1 METAIP
7 QHHKKARLR
16 LQLLT
21 CLAVGSFFTM
31 GLVGTAN
38 ASTTTTADGYTVYY
52 GSDLDTTN
60 APGSDSLLGTSASY
74 FTGSNLANHKIQMG
88 LEGATTSFPTGVMVA
103 GNEVPDASNTIS
115 GGYVRIVEGTYGDST
130 ITSRTPQDK
139 MAFIAGGT
147 AIDGYLLTNNPDA
160 IDNNTPEAQVT
171 DNHVLITGTATVTG
185 NIVGAD
191 TYANDAN
198 NNTIT
203 IDGNATVNL
212 PTSQSIVGGYTY
224 LGNANGNTIT
234 INGGTITGS
243 AMTNSISPTAI
254 IGGAAFND
262 TKSANDNTINLNGGT
277 ISGIDLYGGS
287 SMMENIEYNHSS
299 NNTVNVAAANSFNFH
314 KINFVQNLNFLV
326 PSTIK
331 NGDTMLSTEN
341 LTLHG
346 DMTVN
351 TTVNSQAA
359 LKAGDVVH
367 LLAASSITN
376 NGFAINLA
384 NTTVALPSVSRDLE
398 GFIAQNGNNID
409 LTVDYASDNLN
420 ADTKSF
426 AETSLVSA
434 ALISDGANRLAD
446 TVGAAASSALQSANA
461 LSPKGLFATTG
472 YGDLRYSTGSHI
484 DSNAWFGTL
493 GVASEMKNSLGTFL
507 YAPFLEYG
515 HTNYDSYLNDGT
527 HGSGDAKYYGLGLWL
542 KQTNTNG
549 TYFEGS
555 LRGGKTTG
563 NYTSSDFLDGATN
576 VNYDY
581 GTKYY
586 GFHVGIGHVN
596 NLTPDKTDTID
607 TYARY
612 FYTHQSG
619 YDATI
624 AGDDYTFDAVNS
636 SWIRI
641 GTRLTHAFNPN
652 SSIYYG
658 AGYQYQFTGN
668 STGYMGGLAT
678 DSPTL
683 KGGTGLVELGFKQQ
697 LAKDFAI
704 DASATDYFGREKGVT
719 FKVDATYKF

>member
-359 LKAGDVVH
+359 SNFKAGDVVH
-367 LLAASSITN
+367 LLAASTITN
-376 NGFAINLA
+376 NGYSINLA
-384 NTTVALPSVSRDLE
+384 NTTFALPRVSRDLL
-398 GFIAQNGNNID
+398 GTVAQNGNDID
-409 LTVDYASDNLN
+409 LTVAYASDSLN
-420 ADTKSF
+420 SDTKSF
-426 AETSLVSA
+426 AETALTSA
-434 ALISDGANRLAD
+434 ALINDGANRLAD
-446 TVGAAASSALQSANA
+446 TVGATAASALHDQNSQAA
-461 LSPKGLFATTG
+461 VFASTG
-472 YGDLRYSTGSHI
+472 YGDLRYNTGSHI
-484 DSNAWFGTL
+484 DSNAWYGTL
-493 GVASEMKNSLGTFL
+493 GVASEMKNSHGTFL

-515 HTNYDSYLNDGT
+515 HTNYDSYLNDGL
-527 HGSGDAKYYGLGLWL
+527 HGSGDAKYFGLGLWL

-563 NYTSSDFLDGATN
+563 N
-576 VNYDY
+576 
-581 GTKYY
+581 
-586 GFHVGIGHVN
+586 
-596 NLTPDKTDTID
+596 
-607 TYARY
+607 
-612 FYTHQSG
+612 
-619 YDATI
+619 
-624 AGDDYTFDAVNS
+624 
-636 SWIRI
+636 
-641 GTRLTHAFNPN
+641 
-652 SSIYYG
+652 
-658 AGYQYQFTGN
+658 
-668 STGYMGGLAT
+668 
-678 DSPTL
+678 
-683 KGGTGLVELGFKQQ
+683 
-697 LAKDFAI
+697 
-704 DASATDYFGREKGVT
+704 
-719 FKVDATYKF
+719 

>member
-359 LKAGDVVH
+359 SNFKAGDVVH
-367 LLAASSITN
+367 LLAASTITN
-376 NGFAINLA
+376 NGYSINLA
-384 NTTVALPSVSRDLE
+384 NTSFALPRVSRDLL
-398 GFIAQNGNNID
+398 GTVAQNGNDID
-409 LTVDYASDNLN
+409 LTVAYASDSLN
-420 ADTKSF
+420 SDTKSF
-426 AETSLVSA
+426 AETALTSA
-434 ALISDGANRLAD
+434 ALINDGANRLAD
-446 TVGAAASSALQSANA
+446 TVGATAASALHDQNSQAA
-461 LSPKGLFATTG
+461 VFASTG
-472 YGDLRYSTGSHI
+472 YGDLRYNTGSHI
-484 DSNAWFGTL
+484 DSNAWYGTL
-493 GVASEMKNSLGTFL
+493 GVASEMKNSHGTFL
-507 YAPFLEYG
+507 YAPFLEWS
-515 HTNYDSYLNDGT
+515 H
-527 HGSGDAKYYGLGLWL
+527 
-542 KQTNTNG
+542 Q
-549 TYFEGS
+549 
-555 LRGGKTTG
+555 LR
-563 NYTSSDFLDGATN
+563 
-576 VNYDY
+576 
-581 GTKYY
+581 
-586 GFHVGIGHVN
+586 
-596 NLTPDKTDTID
+596 
-607 TYARY
+607 
-612 FYTHQSG
+612 
-619 YDATI
+619 
-624 AGDDYTFDAVNS
+624 
-636 SWIRI
+636 
-641 GTRLTHAFNPN
+641 
-652 SSIYYG
+652 
-658 AGYQYQFTGN
+658 
-668 STGYMGGLAT
+668 
-678 DSPTL
+678 
-683 KGGTGLVELGFKQQ
+683 
-697 LAKDFAI
+697 
-704 DASATDYFGREKGVT
+704 
-719 FKVDATYKF
+719 

>member
-198 NNTIT
+198 NNSIT

-351 TTVNSQAA
+351 TTVNAQAA
-359 LKAGDVVH
+359 SNFKAGDVVH
-367 LLAASSITN
+367 LLAASTITN
-376 NGFAINLA
+376 NGYSINLA
-384 NTTVALPSVSRDLE
+384 NTSFALPRVSRDLL
-398 GFIAQNGNNID
+398 GTVAQNGNDID
-409 LTVDYASDNLN
+409 LTVAYASDSLN
-420 ADTKSF
+420 SDTKSF
-426 AETSLVSA
+426 AETALTSA
-434 ALISDGANRLAD
+434 ALINDGANRLAD
-446 TVGAAASSALQSANA
+446 TVGATAASALHDQNSQAA
-461 LSPKGLFATTG
+461 VFASTG
-472 YGDLRYSTGSHI
+472 YGDLRYNTGSHI
-484 DSNAWFGTL
+484 DSNAWYGTL
-493 GVASEMKNSLGTFL
+493 GVASEMKNSHGTFL

-515 HTNYDSYLNDGT
+515 HTNYDSYLNDGL
-527 HGSGDAKYYGLGLWL
+527 HGSGDAKYFGL
-542 KQTNTNG
+542 
-549 TYFEGS
+549 
-555 LRGGKTTG
+555 
-563 NYTSSDFLDGATN
+563 
-576 VNYDY
+576 
-581 GTKYY
+581 
-586 GFHVGIGHVN
+586 
-596 NLTPDKTDTID
+596 
-607 TYARY
+607 
-612 FYTHQSG
+612 
-619 YDATI
+619 
-624 AGDDYTFDAVNS
+624 
-636 SWIRI
+636 
-641 GTRLTHAFNPN
+641 
-652 SSIYYG
+652 
-658 AGYQYQFTGN
+658 
-668 STGYMGGLAT
+668 
-678 DSPTL
+678 
-683 KGGTGLVELGFKQQ
+683 
-697 LAKDFAI
+697 
-704 DASATDYFGREKGVT
+704 
-719 FKVDATYKF
+719 

>member
-351 TTVNSQAA
+351 TTVNAQAA
-359 LKAGDVVH
+359 SNFKAGDVVH
-367 LLAASSITN
+367 LLAASTITN
-376 NGFAINLA
+376 NGYSINLA
-384 NTTVALPSVSRDLE
+384 NTTFALPRVSRDLL
-398 GFIAQNGNNID
+398 GTVAQNGNDID
-409 LTVDYASDNLN
+409 LTVAYASDSLN
-420 ADTKSF
+420 SDTKSF
-426 AETSLVSA
+426 AETALTSA
-434 ALISDGANRLAD
+434 ALINDGANRLAD
-446 TVGAAASSALQSANA
+446 TVGATAASALHDQNSQAA
-461 LSPKGLFATTG
+461 VFASTG
-472 YGDLRYSTGSHI
+472 YGDLRYNTGSHI
-484 DSNAWFGTL
+484 DSNAWYGTL
-493 GVASEMKNSLGTFL
+493 GVASEMKNSHGTFL

-515 HTNYDSYLNDGT
+515 HTNYDSYLNDGL
-527 HGSGDAKYYGLGLWL
+527 HGSGDAKYFGLGLWL

-563 NYTSSDFLDGATN
+563 N
-576 VNYDY
+576 
-581 GTKYY
+581 
-586 GFHVGIGHVN
+586 
-596 NLTPDKTDTID
+596 
-607 TYARY
+607 
-612 FYTHQSG
+612 
-619 YDATI
+619 
-624 AGDDYTFDAVNS
+624 
-636 SWIRI
+636 
-641 GTRLTHAFNPN
+641 
-652 SSIYYG
+652 
-658 AGYQYQFTGN
+658 
-668 STGYMGGLAT
+668 
-678 DSPTL
+678 
-683 KGGTGLVELGFKQQ
+683 
-697 LAKDFAI
+697 
-704 DASATDYFGREKGVT
+704 
-719 FKVDATYKF
+719 

>member
-88 LEGATTSFPTGVMVA
+88 LEGATTSFPKGVMVA

-160 IDNNTPEAQVT
+160 IDNNTPEALVT

-198 NNTIT
+198 NNSIT

-212 PTSQSIVGGYTY
+212 PTSQFIVGGYTY

-243 AMTNSISPTAI
+243 AITNSVSPTAI

-359 LKAGDVVH
+359 SNFKAGDVVH
-367 LLAASSITN
+367 LLAASTITN
-376 NGFAINLA
+376 NGYSINLA
-384 NTTVALPSVSRDLE
+384 NTTFALPRVSRDLL
-398 GFIAQNGNNID
+398 GTVAQNGNDID
-409 LTVDYASDNLN
+409 LTVAYASDSLN
-420 ADTKSF
+420 SDTKSF
-426 AETSLVSA
+426 AETALTSA
-434 ALISDGANRLAD
+434 ALINDGANRLAD
-446 TVGAAASSALQSANA
+446 TVGATAASALHDQNSQAA
-461 LSPKGLFATTG
+461 VFASTG
-472 YGDLRYSTGSHI
+472 YGDLRYNTGSHI
-484 DSNAWFGTL
+484 DSNAWYGTL
-493 GVASEMKNSLGTFL
+493 GVASEMKNSHGTFL

-515 HTNYDSYLNDGT
+515 HTNYDSYLNDGL
-527 HGSGDAKYYGLGLWL
+527 HGSGDAKYFGLGLWL

-563 NYTSSDFLDGATN
+563 N
-576 VNYDY
+576 
-581 GTKYY
+581 
-586 GFHVGIGHVN
+586 
-596 NLTPDKTDTID
+596 
-607 TYARY
+607 
-612 FYTHQSG
+612 
-619 YDATI
+619 
-624 AGDDYTFDAVNS
+624 
-636 SWIRI
+636 
-641 GTRLTHAFNPN
+641 
-652 SSIYYG
+652 
-658 AGYQYQFTGN
+658 
-668 STGYMGGLAT
+668 
-678 DSPTL
+678 
-683 KGGTGLVELGFKQQ
+683 
-697 LAKDFAI
+697 
-704 DASATDYFGREKGVT
+704 
-719 FKVDATYKF
+719 

>member
-60 APGSDSLLGTSASY
+60 APDSDSLLGTSASY

-359 LKAGDVVH
+359 SNFKAGDVVH
-367 LLAASSITN
+367 LLAASTITN
-376 NGFAINLA
+376 NGYSINLA
-384 NTTVALPSVSRDLE
+384 NTSFALPRVSRDLL
-398 GFIAQNGNNID
+398 GTVAQNGNDID
-409 LTVDYASDNLN
+409 LTVAYASDSLN
-420 ADTKSF
+420 SDTKSF
-426 AETSLVSA
+426 AETALTSA
-434 ALISDGANRLAD
+434 ALINDGANRLAD
-446 TVGAAASSALQSANA
+446 TVGATAASALHDQNSQAA
-461 LSPKGLFATTG
+461 VFASTG
-472 YGDLRYSTGSHI
+472 YGDLRYNTGSHI
-484 DSNAWFGTL
+484 DSNAWYGTL
-493 GVASEMKNSLGTFL
+493 GVASEMKNSHGTFL

-515 HTNYDSYLNDGT
+515 HTNYDSYLNDGL
-527 HGSGDAKYYGLGLWL
+527 HGSGDAKYFGLGLWL

-563 NYTSSDFLDGATN
+563 N
-576 VNYDY
+576 
-581 GTKYY
+581 
-586 GFHVGIGHVN
+586 
-596 NLTPDKTDTID
+596 
-607 TYARY
+607 
-612 FYTHQSG
+612 
-619 YDATI
+619 
-624 AGDDYTFDAVNS
+624 
-636 SWIRI
+636 
-641 GTRLTHAFNPN
+641 
-652 SSIYYG
+652 
-658 AGYQYQFTGN
+658 
-668 STGYMGGLAT
+668 
-678 DSPTL
+678 
-683 KGGTGLVELGFKQQ
+683 
-697 LAKDFAI
+697 
-704 DASATDYFGREKGVT
+704 
-719 FKVDATYKF
+719 